1 MFSRGSQIFTW
12 EDVAAATDST
22 RTVEMRLSP
31 EMLIELAPDS
41 YEREVLGMKRSF
53 VQSFILVLTTALLLA
68 PGATAQENKTKASPR
83 KTSSEIAV
91 SQSHS
96 LDLLRQLDGS
106 LVALTSKV
114 SRAVVQIQV
123 TGFGPSHKKSYE
135 DGEAPTV
142 LAEEHAIGSGVILDP
157 QGYIV
162 TNAHVV
168 ERADRIRVVL
178 PTPVGD
184 SAFETTPE
192 GKAEILV
199 AKVVG
204 VDRETDL
211 ALLKVE
217 ANNLPTLPLGT
228 NRPARPGELVFA
240 IGSPGGLQNSIT
252 MGVVSSVWRQPDPES
267 PMVYVQTDAPINSG
281 NSGGPLVDLDGYVVG
296 LNTFIMTKGGG
307 SEGLG
312 FAIPATIVQ
321 FVTEELK
328 RYGHVHR
335 TDIQASAQTITPTL
349 AAGLGLKQDWGV
361 LISDVIPDGPAD
373 TAGLM
378 VQDIVLTVDGRPVTG
393 LPGLSAALYQH
404 PPNENV
410 TLSVLRGSSRI
421 SLEIPALQHYDQE
434 GELSTLATP
443 NNRVAQL
450 GIFATELEHNFQ
462 FVIGNVRSSGG
473 VVVLA
478 KTSGPNALKAKLQA
492 GDIIRSLNATPM
504 DSVEQLR
511 TAVRELKS
519 GDPVVLQIERDE
531 KLQYVDFEMD

>member
-1 MFSRGSQIFTW
+1 
-12 EDVAAATDST
+12 
-22 RTVEMRLSP
+22 
-31 EMLIELAPDS
+31 
-41 YEREVLGMKRSF
+41 MKRSS
-53 VQSFILVLTTALLLA
+53 VQSFILLLA
-68 PGATAQENKTKASPR
+68 AAVIPAPDATAQVSKTKPQPR
-83 KTSSEIAV
+83 MTTPAATE
-91 SQSHS
+91 SHS

-106 LVALTSKV
+106 LIALTSKV

-123 TGFGPSHKKSYE
+123 TGIGPARKKTNDDSE
-135 DGEAPTV
+135 GLAV

-157 QGYIV
+157 NGYIV

-178 PTPVGD
+178 PTPAGD
-184 SAFETTPE
+184 SAFETTPG
-192 GKAEILV
+192 GKTEILV

-217 ANNLPTLPLGT
+217 AENLPTLPLGV

-240 IGSPGGLQNSIT
+240 IGSPGGLQSSVT
-252 MGVVSSVWRQPDPES
+252 MGVISSVWRQPDPES

-296 LNTFIMTKGGG
+296 LNAFIMTKGGG

-312 FAIPATIVQ
+312 FAIPASTVQ
-321 FVTEELK
+321 FVSEQLK

-335 TDIQASAQTITPTL
+335 TEIQANAQTITPTL
-349 AAGLGLKQDWGV
+349 AVGLGLKQDWGV

-373 TAGLM
+373 IAGLK
-378 VQDIVLTVDGRPVTG
+378 VQDIVLTVDGRPITG

-404 PPNENV
+404 PPDEVV
-410 TLSVLRGSSRI
+410 TLSVLRGSSKI
-421 SLEIPALQHYDQE
+421 SLKIAALQHSDQE
-434 GELSTLATP
+434 DELSALATP
-443 NNRVAQL
+443 NNRIARL
-450 GIFATELEHNFQ
+450 GIFATDLERNFQ
-462 FVIGNVRSSGG
+462 FVVGNSRSATG
-473 VVVLA
+473 VVVVARTL
-478 KTSGPNALKAKLQA
+478 GPNAQKAKLQP

-511 TAVRELKS
+511 TTVRGLHS

-531 KLQYVDFEMD
+531 KLQYIDFEID

>member
-1 MFSRGSQIFTW
+1 MFTRDCIVPAIDPMRRSK
-12 EDVAAATDST
+12 DAAEA
-22 RTVEMRLSP
+22 RNVHRVLP
-31 EMLIELAPDS
+31 PVF
-41 YEREVLGMKRSF
+41 YEREVLGMKRSC
-53 VQSFILVLTTALLLA
+53 VQSVVLVLATALLLA
-68 PGATAQENKTKASPR
+68 PVASAQESKTKPSPR
-83 KTSSEIAV
+83 KTPSEIAA

-96 LDLLRQLDGS
+96 LDLLRQLNGS

-123 TGFGPSHKKSYE
+123 TGFGPLHKKSNE
-135 DGEAPTV
+135 DGDGLTV

-178 PTPVGD
+178 PTPAGD
-184 SAFETTPE
+184 SAFDTTPA

-217 ANNLPTLPLGT
+217 ANDLPTLPLGIDH
-228 NRPARPGELVFA
+228 PARPGELVFA
-240 IGSPGGLQNSIT
+240 IGSPQGLQNSIT

-312 FAIPATIVQ
+312 FAIPASTVQ
-321 FVTEELK
+321 FVSEELK

-335 TDIQASAQTITPTL
+335 TEILASAQTITPTL

-361 LISDVIPDGPAD
+361 LISDVTPDGPAD
-373 TAGLM
+373 TAGLK
-378 VQDIVLTVDGRPVTG
+378 VQDIVLTVDGRPITG

-404 PPNENV
+404 PPDEDV

-421 SLEIPALQHYDQE
+421 SLEIPALQHYDQDD
-434 GELSTLATP
+434 ELSALATP
-443 NNRVAQL
+443 NNRIARL
-450 GIFATELEHNFQ
+450 GIFVTDLERNFQ
-462 FVIGNVRSSGG
+462 FVVGNARSATG
-473 VVVLA
+473 VVVVA
-478 KTSGPNALKAKLQA
+478 KTSGPNALIAKLQP

-504 DSVEQLR
+504 DSVEELR
-511 TAVRELKS
+511 TAVRGLNS

-531 KLQYVDFEMD
+531 KLQYVDFELD